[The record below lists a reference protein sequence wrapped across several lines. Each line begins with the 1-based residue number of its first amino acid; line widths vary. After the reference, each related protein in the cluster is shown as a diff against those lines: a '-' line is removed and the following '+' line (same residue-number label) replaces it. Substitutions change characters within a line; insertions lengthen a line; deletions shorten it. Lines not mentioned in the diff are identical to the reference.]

1 MKQVSKWVVW
11 DEATNSHCQRQL
23 YCNIKGLV
31 RCWQRQAC
39 FVMACPQAAAAVI
52 VVIVSWG
59 TRGCRQKKKRVREG
73 VGRRGCGHGGR
84 NERTTRNSDILWA
97 SITWWAESKWTWHF
111 IWTSDLRSV
120 DRDAPHSL
128 TLLAPAT
135 QRPRNILGEYFF
147 SYLSSYL
154 N

>member
-1 MKQVSKWVVW
+1 MLQYQGSCLLLTASGLFCHGLSSSCCCR
-11 DEATNSHCQRQL
+11 DHGHCQLGYKRL
-23 YCNIKGLV
+23 
-31 RCWQRQAC
+31 
-39 FVMACPQAAAAVI
+39 P
-52 VVIVSWG
+52 
-59 TRGCRQKKKRVREG
+59 TKKKRVREG
-73 VGRRGCGHGGR
+73 VGRRGCSHGGR
-84 NERTTRNSDILWA
+84 NERTTRNSDVLWA
-97 SITWWAESKWTWHF
+97 SITWWAESKWTWRF

-128 TLLAPAT
+128 ALLAPAT